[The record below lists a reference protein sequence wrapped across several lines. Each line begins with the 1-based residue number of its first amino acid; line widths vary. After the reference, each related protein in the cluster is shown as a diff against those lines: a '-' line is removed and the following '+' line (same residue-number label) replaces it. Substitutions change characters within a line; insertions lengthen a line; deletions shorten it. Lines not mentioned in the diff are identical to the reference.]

1 MKYLKP
7 DLIPTKRNLLITKKN
22 LVMANKGHELLD
34 KKYKVL
40 LREFLV
46 VKKES
51 IQLQNQLQPIMVQGI
66 KLLIFVQMEMGEKN
80 LVKIS
85 NQIPFDTLEITYKN
99 TMGASIPN
107 IIITHNTNNII
118 GYNLNESTA
127 TLDEAFLVWKDIKN
141 LIQKLVEIEI
151 TVEQINKTLKKA
163 RKRAAALKNITIPA
177 YEKRIKYIAEQLEER
192 ERDEI
197 ARVSVARGM

>member
-1 MKYLKP
+1 MNYLNP
-7 DLIPTKRNLLITKKN
+7 DLIPTKRNFLITKKN
-22 LVMANKGHELLD
+22 LVMAEKGHELLD

-46 VKKES
+46 IKNES
-51 IQLQNQLQPIMVQGI
+51 IQLRNQLQQTMAQGI
-66 KLLIFVQMEMGEKN
+66 KLLTFAQMEIGEKN

-85 NQIPFDTLEITYKN
+85 KQIPFDTLQITYKN

-107 IIITHNTNNII
+107 IIITHNINNII
-118 GYNLNESTA
+118 GYNLNEGTA
-127 TLDEAFLVWKDIKN
+127 TLDEAFLVWNDIKN
-141 LIQKLVEIEI
+141 LIQKLVEIE
-151 TVEQINKTLKKA
+151 TTAEQINKILKKA

-197 ARVSVARGM
+197 ARVRVARDM